1 MVPESF
7 VNAIFDFIIFESS
20 CVGGLTIMSFHFS
33 LTLCIT
39 FNKSLTF
46 ATILQLC
53 KLFAKIKTPIRDI
66 QMAISTAN
74 HMKAASTIY
83 RMKVPGDVTVQRSL
97 DTRLTNTTDIV
108 STVLTNRQVINKL
121 LLTFANI

>member
-1 MVPESF
+1 MPESF
-7 VNAIFDFIIFESS
+7 VHAIFDFIIFESS
-20 CVGGLTIMSFHFS
+20 CVGRLTIMSFHFPQ
-33 LTLCIT
+33 TLCIVT

-53 KLFAKIKTPIRDI
+53 KLFAKIKTPIRGI

-97 DTRLTNTTDIV
+97 DTRLTDTTDIV
-108 STVLTNRQVINKL
+108 STVLTN
-121 LLTFANI
+121 